1 MSTFL
6 VLVHEYIAV
15 KFTLALADTGDGGAL
30 GGHMCLYYLAK
41 NIAQCILSS

>member
-6 VLVHEYIAV
+6 ALVHECIAV
-15 KFTLALADTGDGGAL
+15 KFTLALVDAGDRGAL
-30 GGHMCLYYLAK
+30 GEHMCLYYLAK